1 MTCKRERKRNVKRKK
16 ARILERYRSQDND
29 LGCGEQIHFQR
40 MFKRKRRRRIKKLRK
55 QEISKKGKNCV
66 SIQQK
71 QKYRNQRNIHLT

>member
-1 MTCKRERKRNVKRKK
+1 
-16 ARILERYRSQDND
+16 
-29 LGCGEQIHFQR
+29 
-40 MFKRKRRRRIKKLRK
+40 MFKGRLKEKGEEGLKKLRK